1 MVDERELMRDKG
13 YKTIICLGGGTFGT
27 VYLAEKINNS
37 NEKYAVKILK
47 KEDKNFNYKIPMFNK
62 ILDLKSPYINKMIE
76 YGEIK
81 IKGEKEEK
89 RQYIVYEYAPNGTLQ
104 DYLTN
109 EFSFLEDK
117 YVKIIFKNIAKGI
130 QVMHNNN
137 LCHRDIKL
145 DNILLGPNFIP
156 IICDFGTAFDIS
168 EKNKLIEMV
177 GTIGYMAPEI
187 MKIIEFAKENKDKPH
202 DKEWR
207 TKRDKLRYDGKKVDI
222 FSLGIT
228 LLMILTQKKYPFKEI
243 YGFFQDNKIDL
254 FFEEVNKLIKNI
266 PLDAENLIKDMIN
279 YNPIKRPDIN
289 EVLNNKW
296 LTDIDENDLNL
307 LKELNIEFNN
317 RKIKIEKKN
326 ENRTININQNKNQ
339 NIEFKKNKSSSINK
353 GNYFEENFDLEFI
366 DDNKINI
373 KEYIKINGFLEPK
386 EFMNL
391 IVENIKD
398 NENDIKKNDEREL
411 EINEDNN
418 YYKFKIILKNE
429 EDEEEDEE
437 EEEIDSNLKDLKEY
451 EEKMTDYKQFINK
464 KALKIE
470 VTLFKSINGYHI
482 LIFNKIFGE
491 KEDYYNKLE
500 TIISII
506 KNSK

>member
-1 MVDERELMRDKG
+1 
-13 YKTIICLGGGTFGT
+13 
-27 VYLAEKINNS
+27 
-37 NEKYAVKILK
+37 
-47 KEDKNFNYKIPMFNK
+47 
-62 ILDLKSPYINKMIE
+62 
-76 YGEIK
+76 
-81 IKGEKEEK
+81 
-89 RQYIVYEYAPNGTLQ
+89 
-104 DYLTN
+104 
-109 EFSFLEDK
+109 
-117 YVKIIFKNIAKGI
+117 
-130 QVMHNNN
+130 MHNNN

-296 LTDIDENDLNL
+296 LTNIDENDLNL
-307 LKELNIEFNN
+307 LKELNIEFN
-317 RKIKIEKKN
+317 
-326 ENRTININQNKNQ
+326 
-339 NIEFKKNKSSSINK
+339 F
-353 GNYFEENFDLEFI
+353 F
-366 DDNKINI
+366 
-373 KEYIKINGFLEPK
+373 
-386 EFMNL
+386 
-391 IVENIKD
+391 
-398 NENDIKKNDEREL
+398 
-411 EINEDNN
+411 
-418 YYKFKIILKNE
+418 
-429 EDEEEDEE
+429 
-437 EEEIDSNLKDLKEY
+437 
-451 EEKMTDYKQFINK
+451 
-464 KALKIE
+464 
-470 VTLFKSINGYHI
+470 
-482 LIFNKIFGE
+482 
-491 KEDYYNKLE
+491 
-500 TIISII
+500 
-506 KNSK
+506 

>member
-1 MVDERELMRDKG
+1 MVDESELIREKG

-109 EFSFLEDK
+109 EFPFLEDK

-187 MKIIEFAKENKDKPH
+187 MKIIEFAKENKHKPH

-207 TKRDKLRYDGKKVDI
+207 IKRDKLRYDGKKVDI

-228 LLMILTQKKYPFKEI
+228 LLMILTQKKYPFQEI

-296 LTDIDENDLNL
+296 LTNIDENDLNL

-418 YYKFKIILKNE
+418 YYKFKIILENE
-429 EDEEEDEE
+429 EDEEEE